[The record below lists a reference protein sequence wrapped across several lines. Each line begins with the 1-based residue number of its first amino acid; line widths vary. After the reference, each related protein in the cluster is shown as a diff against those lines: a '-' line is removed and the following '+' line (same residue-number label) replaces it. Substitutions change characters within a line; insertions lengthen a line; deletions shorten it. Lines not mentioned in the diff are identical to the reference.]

1 MSLATIDAEGLWV
14 SDLIFVHHAGQTS
27 EWDIYWMSDV
37 AARHSRAVHANGQ
50 VAASITIGD
59 GKGGTNMGLQIS
71 GTAEKIEGDILEGA
85 AKHRAKRGK
94 EAPKV
99 MGEILEEGES
109 WYRLKP
115 TKIELIYEPEFGF
128 ERKKIL

>member
-1 MSLATIDAEGLWV
+1 MSLATLDAEGLWV

-37 AARHSRAVHANGQ
+37 AARHSRAVQTNGQ
-50 VAASITIGD
+50 AAASITIGD
-59 GKGGTNMGLQIS
+59 GKGGTNIGLQIS
-71 GTAEKIEGDILEGA
+71 GTAEKVEGDILEVA

-94 EAPKV
+94 AAPERV
-99 MGEILEEGES
+99 GEVLEEGES

-128 ERKKIL
+128 ERK